1 MRNTAKI
8 TTAVLAA
15 GALTLGLSACG
26 SDKDSASDT
35 SGPLVVAATPV
46 PHAEILNYVKD
57 NLAKKEGLDLE
68 VKEFTDYVTPNTA
81 TEDGSVGANYFQ
93 TEPYLADFNKKN
105 GTHLKSVAS
114 VHLEPLGLYS
124 KKADKVGD
132 LKNGATVALPNDTV
146 TEARALQL
154 LASEGLLTLK
164 DGVGNSATTADIT
177 ENPKD
182 LEFKEAQA
190 AQTPRALNDVDAAV
204 INGNFALDADLKP
217 AKDALVL
224 ESADDNPNVN
234 LLVVKEGQEDD
245 PRVKKLAK
253 LLTSPEVKKFIED
266 NYAGSVLPS
275 FFPSVRLLPVPSD
288 RFRSPRPEPPTYR
301 VRSVLTGGPGGVVEC
316 FHAACWAV
324 RAVPDGHPDFGAAHD
339 EHLPQHLHQH
349 GAVGAAPPRRGRRP
363 RAGRDDE
370 RRAGRRLDP
379 RPPALH
385 RGRRRHL
392 DR

>member
-26 SDKDSASDT
+26 SDKDASDT

-57 NLAKKEGLDLE
+57 NLAKKAGLDLE

-124 KKADKVGD
+124 KKADKADD
-132 LKNGATVALPNDTV
+132 LKSGATIALPNDTV

-154 LASEGLLTLK
+154 LASQGLITLK
-164 DGVGNSATTADIT
+164 DGAGNSATTADIT
-177 ENPKD
+177 KNPKN
-182 LEFKEAQA
+182 LEFKELEA
-190 AQTPRALNDVDAAV
+190 AQTPRSLNDVDAAV
-204 INGNFALDADLKP
+204 INGNYALEADLKP

-224 ESADDNPNVN
+224 ESAKDNPNVN
-234 LLVVKEGQEDD
+234 LLVVKEGQEHD
-245 PRVKKLAK
+245 PRVQKLAK

-266 NYAGSVLPS
+266 HYAGSVLPS
-275 FFPSVRLLPVPSD
+275 F
-288 RFRSPRPEPPTYR
+288 
-301 VRSVLTGGPGGVVEC
+301 
-316 FHAACWAV
+316 
-324 RAVPDGHPDFGAAHD
+324 
-339 EHLPQHLHQH
+339 
-349 GAVGAAPPRRGRRP
+349 
-363 RAGRDDE
+363 
-370 RRAGRRLDP
+370 
-379 RPPALH
+379 
-385 RGRRRHL
+385 
-392 DR
+392 

>member
-26 SDKDSASDT
+26 SDKDASDT

-57 NLAKKEGLDLE
+57 NLAEKAGLDLE

-124 KKADKVGD
+124 KKADKAED
-132 LKNGATVALPNDTV
+132 LKSGATIALPNDTV

-154 LASEGLLTLK
+154 LASQGLITLK
-164 DGVGNSATTADIT
+164 DGAGNSATTADIT
-177 ENPKD
+177 KNPKN
-182 LEFKEAQA
+182 LEFKELEA
-190 AQTPRALNDVDAAV
+190 AQTPRSLNDVDAAV
-204 INGNFALDADLKP
+204 INGNYALEADLKP

-224 ESADDNPNVN
+224 ESAENNPNVN

-245 PRVKKLAK
+245 PRVQKLAK
-253 LLTSPEVKKFIED
+253 LLTSPEVKKYIED
-266 NYAGSVLPS
+266 HYAGSVLAS
-275 FFPSVRLLPVPSD
+275 F
-288 RFRSPRPEPPTYR
+288 
-301 VRSVLTGGPGGVVEC
+301 
-316 FHAACWAV
+316 
-324 RAVPDGHPDFGAAHD
+324 
-339 EHLPQHLHQH
+339 
-349 GAVGAAPPRRGRRP
+349 
-363 RAGRDDE
+363 
-370 RRAGRRLDP
+370 
-379 RPPALH
+379 
-385 RGRRRHL
+385 
-392 DR
+392 

>member
-57 NLAKKEGLDLE
+57 NLAQKEGLDLE

-124 KKADKVGD
+124 KKADKTGD
-132 LKNGATVALPNDTV
+132 LKNGATIALPNDTV

-154 LASEGLLTLK
+154 LASEGLITLK
-164 DGVGNSATTADIT
+164 DGAGNSATTADIT
-177 ENPKD
+177 KNPKN
-182 LEFKEAQA
+182 LEFKELEA
-190 AQTPRALNDVDAAV
+190 AQTPRSLNDVDAAV
-204 INGNFALDADLKP
+204 INGNYALEADLKP

-224 ESADDNPNVN
+224 ESAKDNPNVN
-234 LLVVKEGQEDD
+234 LLIVKEGQEND

-253 LLTSPEVKKFIED
+253 LLTSPEVKKYIED
-266 NYAGSVLPS
+266 NFAGSVLPS
-275 FFPSVRLLPVPSD
+275 F
-288 RFRSPRPEPPTYR
+288 
-301 VRSVLTGGPGGVVEC
+301 
-316 FHAACWAV
+316 
-324 RAVPDGHPDFGAAHD
+324 
-339 EHLPQHLHQH
+339 
-349 GAVGAAPPRRGRRP
+349 
-363 RAGRDDE
+363 
-370 RRAGRRLDP
+370 
-379 RPPALH
+379 
-385 RGRRRHL
+385 
-392 DR
+392 

>member
-15 GALTLGLSACG
+15 SALTLGLTACG

-46 PHAEILNYVKD
+46 PHAEILTYVKD

-124 KKADKVGD
+124 EKADKPGD
-132 LKNGATVALPNDTV
+132 LKNGATIAVPNDTV

-154 LASEGLLTLK
+154 LAANGLLTLK
-164 DGVGNSATTADIT
+164 DGVGTEATPADIVK
-177 ENPKD
+177 NPKN
-182 LEFKEAQA
+182 LKFKELEA
-190 AQTPRALNDVDAAV
+190 AQTPRSLGDVDAAV
-204 INGNFALDADLKP
+204 INGNYALEADLKP

-224 ESADDNPNVN
+224 ESAENNPNVN
-234 LLVVKEGQEDD
+234 LLVVKEGNEDD
-245 PRVKKLAK
+245 PRVRKLAK

-266 NYAGSVLPS
+266 KYAGSVVAS
-275 FFPSVRLLPVPSD
+275 F
-288 RFRSPRPEPPTYR
+288 
-301 VRSVLTGGPGGVVEC
+301 
-316 FHAACWAV
+316 
-324 RAVPDGHPDFGAAHD
+324 
-339 EHLPQHLHQH
+339 
-349 GAVGAAPPRRGRRP
+349 
-363 RAGRDDE
+363 
-370 RRAGRRLDP
+370 
-379 RPPALH
+379 
-385 RGRRRHL
+385 
-392 DR
+392 